1 MSEAIKMIVD
11 GYVSLKNRT
20 AIEELR
26 SHRQRLRQQL
36 QAQKDVI
43 GVDQATELFDDDL
56 RVIEAALTRL

>member
-1 MSEAIKMIVD
+1 MSEAIKLIVE

-20 AIEELR
+20 ALEELR

-43 GVDQATELFDDDL
+43 GVDRATELFDDDL
-56 RVIEAALTRL
+56 RVIEAALNRV